1 MRNLDPGRRRW
12 ARVRIAVLG
21 ALLLA
26 GGVAVAH
33 RAYVLQV
40 QRAPTLRQIAEGQY
54 LREIRLSPLRGTIYD
69 RHGAELAVS
78 VEVDSAY
85 ANPRMLREA
94 GQDPVRVTRLLA
106 QVLPIDEETI
116 LARLSSDRLFVWVQ
130 RRITP
135 EQAARIRD
143 LGIPGVELTQ
153 ETRRFYPNREL
164 ASHLLGFANVDGVGI
179 EGLELSLEESLR
191 GSVRRVPAIR
201 DARGR
206 IVFSE
211 QLLDDRGS
219 TGDDV
224 HLTIDKT
231 IQHVAERELAL
242 AVSTFEAHAGSV
254 VVMDPTTG
262 ELLAVANYPTFN
274 PNDPGATP
282 ASHRRNRAVTDRF
295 EPGSTVKPFTVAAAL
310 DRGSVRSEELID
322 CMNGEMQVGEDD
334 VIHDSHAYDRLTP
347 AQILAFSSN
356 IGTAQIARTLG
367 RQGLYR
373 AFRQFGFGERTGLPL
388 PGETA
393 GLLRHYRQWYEMDAA
408 TISFGQGMSTTTVQL
423 ATAMSVVAN
432 GGRLMQ
438 PLLVSRVASGDDVVE
453 HHPEVRRRVMR
464 PDTARLVADMLTAVT
479 GPGGTGREAA
489 IDGYLVA
496 GKTGTAQKANDMGTG
511 YADDRWLASFVGF
524 VPAQAPRLVIAVVI
538 DEPMI
543 AHYGGDVAG
552 PVFRRVGEAALRHLG
567 VPAHGGG
574 QALVEHE
581 DRERRVAREARRAAR
596 ELREAI
602 RAGTAPAPA
611 EPPAPSEGDAL
622 AVVTTAG
629 PGEVSVP
636 DLRGMSAREVVLAL
650 TQATLEPALDG
661 SGVVVGQ
668 EPPPSS
674 VVPAGTRVR
683 ARLRRPVVRVVPP
696 PPPAEEERATGD
708 TAPAAPARRASGP
721 LAQNLVTRGARR

>member
-1 MRNLDPGRRRW
+1 MRNLDPKRRRW
-12 ARVRIAVLG
+12 ARFRIAVLG

-26 GGVAVAH
+26 GGSAVAR

-78 VEVDSAY
+78 VEVDSLY

-94 GQDPVRVTRLLA
+94 GQDPSRVTRLLA
-106 QVLPIDEETI
+106 QIVPFDEETV
-116 LARLSSDRLFVWVQ
+116 LARLSSDRLFVWIQ

-135 EQAARIRD
+135 EQASKVRELA
-143 LGIPGVELTQ
+143 IPGIELTQ

-164 ASHLLGFANVDGVGI
+164 GAHLLGFANVDGIGI
-179 EGLELSLEESLR
+179 EGLELSLEETLR

-201 DARGR
+201 DGRGR

-242 AVSTFEAHAGSV
+242 TVNAFEARAGSV

-274 PNDPGATP
+274 PNEPGATP
-282 ASHRRNRAVTDRF
+282 SSHRRNRAVTDRF
-295 EPGSTVKPFTVAAAL
+295 EPGSTVKPFTIAAAL

-322 CMNGEMQVGEDD
+322 CMDGVMEIGEDD

-356 IGTAQIARTLG
+356 IGTAQIAGTLG

-423 ATAMSVVAN
+423 AAAMSAIAN

-438 PLLVSRVASGDDVVE
+438 PILLARIARGGESTVE
-453 HHPEVRRRVMR
+453 SHPTVRRRIIR
-464 PDTARLVADMLTAVT
+464 AGTARLVADMLTAVT

-524 VPAQAPRLVIAVVI
+524 VPAQDPRLVIAVVI
-538 DEPMI
+538 DEPLI
-543 AHYGGDVAG
+543 AHYGGEVAG
-552 PVFRRVGEAALRHLG
+552 PVFRRVGAAALRHLG

-574 QALVEHE
+574 QALTEHE

-596 ELREAI
+596 ERREA
-602 RAGTAPAPA
+602 G
-611 EPPAPSEGDAL
+611 EPVAREALGDAV
-622 AVVTTAG
+622 AVTTPAG

-650 TQATLEPALDG
+650 SGAELEPSLEG
-661 SGVVVGQ
+661 SGIVVGQ
-668 EPPPSS
+668 EPAAAS

-683 ARLRRPVVRVVPP
+683 ARLRRPVVREVPP
-696 PPPAEEERATGD
+696 PPPEEEAEAAS
-708 TAPAAPARRASGP
+708 APADGRASAP
-721 LAQNLVTRGARR
+721 LAQNLSREVRR